1 MPTIPREVRA
11 GSPNCRKKAAKADRS
26 DTRAQETAPGY
37 PTATMCS
44 MAATST
50 RATKALDALG
60 VGYVTH
66 TYEVDEEVG
75 SGYGEAV
82 AVAIGLPAKSVFKT
96 LVAEADGQGVVAII
110 PVSMRLSTKSLA
122 KVAGAKRC
130 ALGSPELAE
139 RLTGYVVGGVSP
151 FGQRRTLPT
160 FIDDSVSAHPGVAVS
175 GGRRGL
181 QLEISPDDLLTA
193 TGGTLARL
201 TA

>member
-1 MPTIPREVRA
+1 MRQ
-11 GSPNCRKKAAKADRS
+11 CR
-26 DTRAQETAPGY
+26 
-37 PTATMCS
+37 S

-60 VGYVTH
+60 VEYQIH
-66 TYEVDEEVG
+66 TYEVDTEVG
-75 SGYGEAV
+75 GGYGEAV
-82 AVAIGLPAKSVFKT
+82 AAAIGMPAERVFKT

-122 KVAGAKRC
+122 KAAGTKRC
-130 ALGSPELAE
+130 ALAAPEVAE

-151 FGQRRTLPT
+151 FGQRRQLPT
-160 FIDDSVSAHPGVAVS
+160 FIDDSVSAYPRVAVS

-181 QLEISPDDLLTA
+181 QLEVSPYDLLAVTD
-193 TGGTLARL
+193 GTLAEL

>member
-1 MPTIPREVRA
+1 
-11 GSPNCRKKAAKADRS
+11 
-26 DTRAQETAPGY
+26 
-37 PTATMCS
+37 

-60 VGYVTH
+60 VEYVTH

-75 SGYGEAV
+75 GGYGEAV
-82 AVAIGLPAKSVFKT
+82 AAAIGLPAGRVFKT
-96 LVAEADGQGVVAII
+96 LVAEANGLGRVAII
-110 PVSMRLSTKSLA
+110 PVSMRLSTKALA
-122 KVAGAKRC
+122 KAAGAKRC
-130 ALGSPELAE
+130 AMGSPELAE

-160 FIDDSVSAHPGVAVS
+160 FIDVSVSAHPSVAVS

-181 QLEISPDDLLTA
+181 QLEVSPDDLLA
-193 TGGTLARL
+193 VTGGTLARL